1 MCVWGG
7 GNLGEHNKIS
17 TAKQGFVVVL
27 FGIFVVKKERKFYS
41 ELKSS
46 VFLSKCSKQ
55 TRLR

>member
-1 MCVWGG
+1 MCVGG